1 MKTEATIEQGL
12 VNAYYL
18 LNSDNKLELHLDGK
32 NAYQSL
38 SEETKTNI
46 KRAFIWGRQRG
57 AWVSRSK
64 YGGVPYSMRGYQ
76 IEFRGEQEQKTFEEA
91 REQKIARAEYF
102 RQYNQS
108 EAGKESKREYY
119 EKNKELVKIKA
130 LARPNEIRREYR
142 KKHKKNNPDIYRV
155 LVNERRRRFRNA
167 TPKWLTKE
175 DKRAIRQLYID
186 AMTVTR
192 ITGVPYVVDHDYP
205 LNGETICGLHVPT
218 NLKIMTREENLKKS
232 NKLVD
237 TPNPPAYTETSG
249 KICLPDSPD

>member
-1 MKTEATIEQGL
+1 MDTSTLPKSRAEAKAKGAKYYFTGEPCKHGHIAPRKT
-12 VNAYYL
+12 
-18 LNSDNKLELHLDGK
+18 K
-32 NAYQSL
+32 
-38 SEETKTNI
+38 
-46 KRAFIWGRQRG
+46 G
-57 AWVSRSK
+57 ACVECLKVEWEK
-64 YGGVPYSMRGYQ
+64 GN
-76 IEFRGEQEQKTFEEA
+76 
-91 REQKIARAEYF
+91 IARAEYF